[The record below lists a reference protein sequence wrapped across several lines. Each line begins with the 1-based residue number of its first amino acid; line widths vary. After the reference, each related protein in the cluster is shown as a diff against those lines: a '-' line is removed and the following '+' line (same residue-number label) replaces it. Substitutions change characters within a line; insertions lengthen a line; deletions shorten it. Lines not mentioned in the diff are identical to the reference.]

1 MHRDQSKVI
10 VQDFISQLPSEC
22 REIELLYYREEQSSK
37 QVARLLEQ
45 SETNI
50 RKKLSRV
57 RQLLHEQILRRHGRL
72 LLSTAPALGF
82 SSLVITTS
90 SPVAA
95 AAISSAA
102 ASSKTG
108 FLHKLSLLL
117 GGSMIG
123 AFIAILALRFSTGSV
138 LKKLTNEQA
147 KQQVISY
154 RKTMTLWIIFGGIL
168 LTIGYE
174 FTQGWWGPVSA
185 YIIFSF
191 CVMYQIR
198 KIHKVVVTEVYSQPT
213 ANQKEQRLRRIQSL
227 CGFWGTVLGILTGF
241 IGLVIGLVTN
251 ARLIL

>member
-1 MHRDQSKVI
+1 M
-10 VQDFISQLPSEC
+10 QDFISQLPSEC

-123 AFIAILALRFSTGSV
+123 AFIAILAVRFSTGFV

-147 KQQVISY
+147 KQQVIS
-154 RKTMTLWIIFGGIL
+154 
-168 LTIGYE
+168 
-174 FTQGWWGPVSA
+174 
-185 YIIFSF
+185 
-191 CVMYQIR
+191 
-198 KIHKVVVTEVYSQPT
+198 
-213 ANQKEQRLRRIQSL
+213 
-227 CGFWGTVLGILTGF
+227 
-241 IGLVIGLVTN
+241 
-251 ARLIL
+251 